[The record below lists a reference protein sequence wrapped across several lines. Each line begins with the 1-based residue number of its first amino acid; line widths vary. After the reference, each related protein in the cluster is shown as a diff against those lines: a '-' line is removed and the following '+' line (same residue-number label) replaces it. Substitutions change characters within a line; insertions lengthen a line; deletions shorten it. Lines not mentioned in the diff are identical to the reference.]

1 MKTPAQVHATR
12 IGLFAIGGL
21 VIFIAAVASIF
32 GGRVFAHSERALMPF
47 EGSVAGLQVGAP
59 VLFRGV
65 RMGTVQR
72 VELKREGQ
80 RVYAPVSARL
90 DREALAALAPP
101 SGGGE
106 GSLQALVREGLRARL
121 ATQSVLTGQLFV
133 ELDFIA
139 GAAPPPVATRDG
151 AVLVPTTSMR
161 GGALAQLETLNLKT
175 LSDELLAGVSAART
189 LIASPRWEGTLD
201 EIAASAAALKKLA
214 ATLEPLARP
223 LAARADGSLQS
234 AGAAAERFGQAAER
248 AGQSMGRAADAVA
261 SAATQAGGLVERSA
275 PTLAAVQ
282 RAADELARSA
292 AGLRALTAEDG
303 TLATGLVPDAQRA
316 LTDVSRAARALR
328 ELAELLERQPQV
340 LLRGRAPTP
349 EPELPR

>member
-12 IGLFAIGGL
+12 IGLFAIGAL
-21 VIFIAAVASIF
+21 VIFVAAVASIF
-32 GGRVFAHSERALMPF
+32 GARVFADSERALMPF

-65 RMGTVQR
+65 RLGTVQR
-72 VELKREGQ
+72 VELRREG
-80 RVYAPVSARL
+80 RHVYAPVSARL
-90 DREALAALAPP
+90 DREALVQIAG
-101 SGGGE
+101 SGS
-106 GSLQALVREGLRARL
+106 GSLEALVREGLRARL

-139 GAAPPPVATRDG
+139 GTAPPAVPVREG

-161 GGALAQLETLNLKT
+161 SGPLAQLETLNLGA
-175 LSDELLAGVSAART
+175 LSDELQAGAAAARA
-189 LIASPRWEGTLD
+189 LLASPRWEGTLE

-234 AGAAAERFGQAAER
+234 AAGAADRVGRAAER
-248 AGQSMGRAADAVA
+248 AGRAADAVA
-261 SAATQAGGLVERSA
+261 GAASSAGRLAEQLADKGA

-282 RAADELARSA
+282 RAADELAQAA
-292 AGLRALTAEDG
+292 AGLRAFAAEDG
-303 TLATGLVPDAQRA
+303 SLATALVPDARRA

-328 ELAELLERQPQV
+328 ELAEMLERQPQA
-340 LLRGRAPTP
+340 LLRGRAAAP